1 MRDEGRGL
9 KELERVDPGAGA
21 GGEGWACLRTQVKAG
36 EGHEK
41 MSWSQCEHSFRH
53 LCYPHLASG
62 EPELGS

>member
-1 MRDEGRGL
+1 MDL
-9 KELERVDPGAGA
+9 GAGA

-62 EPELGS
+62 EPEVGS